1 MGKLSSMK
9 PVPGAKNV
17 GAHYPIGILLATEL
31 IIGINCTVMKYE
43 HHWLFNWYMSRKIK
57 ANYESLCL
65 LFCII
70 KYSLEG
76 ILCQLRL
83 LLLYWTLKC
92 LITLQG

>member
-17 GAHYPIGILLATEL
+17 GVCYSIGILLATEL
-31 IIGINCTVMKYE
+31 IIGINCAEMKYE

-65 LFCII
+65 LFRRI
-70 KYSLEG
+70 KHL
-76 ILCQLRL
+76 LRIP
-83 LLLYWTLKC
+83 WTEEPGG
-92 LITLQG
+92 LQSTGSQRVGHD